1 MSSGAIAFDE
11 DPPGELFGYRHGGVE
26 DKSMD
31 DGTVG
36 SKDRMGGSF
45 SSWSLELPLPFGA
58 LGGTITKLAPSRRW
72 SKSHRKE
79 QRGIREA
86 TRKTKRN
93 AMIEQERR

>member
-1 MSSGAIAFDE
+1 MSDVDEALSSGAIALDE

-26 DKSMD
+26 DKSID

-58 LGGTITKLAPSRRW
+58 LGGTITKLAP
-72 SKSHRKE
+72 K
-79 QRGIREA
+79 
-86 TRKTKRN
+86 
-93 AMIEQERR
+93 QEVV